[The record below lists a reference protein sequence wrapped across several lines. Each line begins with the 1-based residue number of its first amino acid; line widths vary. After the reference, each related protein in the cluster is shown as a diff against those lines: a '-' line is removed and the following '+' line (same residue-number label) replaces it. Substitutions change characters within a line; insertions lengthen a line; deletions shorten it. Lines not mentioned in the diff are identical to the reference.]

1 MIKSMKYRSRVVSA
15 AFVFGAIVFAG
26 FLFAPTIFAGT
37 SLTSQVVVGTAAP
50 TVTGLSVNGGTAITL
65 TPNTTTNVNVNAT
78 INDAN
83 GCSAITGG
91 TTTVLL
97 YRSGVSSSTCI
108 GAANNLDC
116 YIATA
121 FTASSTCSVGTTNTT
136 TTFPVQ
142 YFAQATDASSSF
154 SSQSWI
160 ATVDFSAAGGA
171 TGTADS
177 AGVSLN
183 TLTALNVTTSSINYG
198 TITAGTN
205 TGSTNQLTTVTNAGN
220 SSSSLELSAQ
230 ATLTSGT
237 NSIATSSQGYAT
249 TTFTYPGASVPL
261 SATPAAVSGFLLTSP
276 TSTTNVSSPIYW
288 GLNVPFGTATG
299 TYSGTNAFTAL
310 FHA

>member
-1 MIKSMKYRSRVVSA
+1 MKKYSDFTLLAAVAMAVV
-15 AFVFGAIVFAG
+15 VVG
-26 FLFAPTIFAGT
+26 FLFTSKIFAGT

-50 TVTGLSVNGGTAITL
+50 TVTGISVNGGSAITL
-65 TPNTTTNVNVNAT
+65 TPNTTTNINVNAT

-83 GCSAITGG
+83 GCSGITGG
-91 TTTVLL
+91 TTTILL

-108 GAANNLDC
+108 GGANSLDC
-116 YIATA
+116 YVATA
-121 FTASSTCSVGTTNTT
+121 FTASSTCSAGTTNTT

-154 SSQSWI
+154 SGQSWI
-160 ATVDFSAAGGA
+160 TTVDFSAAGGA

-177 AGVSLN
+177 AGVTLN
-183 TLTALNVTTSSINYG
+183 SLTALNVTTSSINYG

-205 TGSTNQLTTVTNAGN
+205 TGSTNQQTIVTNAGN

-230 ATLTSGT
+230 ATLTSGA

-249 TTFTYPGASVPL
+249 STFIYPGASVPL
-261 SATPAAVSGFLLTSP
+261 SATAAAVSGFLLTSP
-276 TSTTNVSSPIYW
+276 TSTTNVSGSIYW

>member
-1 MIKSMKYRSRVVSA
+1 MKKYSDFILLAAVAMAVV
-15 AFVFGAIVFAG
+15 VVG
-26 FLFAPTIFAGT
+26 FLFTSKIFAGT

-50 TVTGLSVNGGTAITL
+50 TVTGISVNGGSAITL
-65 TPNTTTNVNVNAT
+65 TPNTTTNINVNAT

-83 GCSAITGG
+83 GCSGITGG
-91 TTTVLL
+91 TTTILL

-108 GAANNLDC
+108 GGANSLDC
-116 YIATA
+116 YVATA
-121 FTASSTCSVGTTNTT
+121 FTASSTCSAGTTNTT

-154 SSQSWI
+154 SGQSWI
-160 ATVDFSAAGGA
+160 TTVDFSAAGGA

-177 AGVSLN
+177 AGVTLN
-183 TLTALNVTTSSINYG
+183 SLTALNVTTSSINYG

-205 TGSTNQLTTVTNAGN
+205 TGSTNQQTIVTNAGN

-230 ATLTSGT
+230 ATLTSGA

-249 TTFTYPGASVPL
+249 STFIYPGASVPL
-261 SATPAAVSGFLLTSP
+261 SATAAAVSGFLLTSP
-276 TSTTNVSSPIYW
+276 TSTTNVSGSIYW

>member
-1 MIKSMKYRSRVVSA
+1 MIKPMKHRSNIAST
-15 AFVFGAIVFAG
+15 AIVAFAFAIAG

-50 TVTGLSVNGGTAITL
+50 TVTGISVNGGSSITL
-65 TPNTTTNVNVNAT
+65 TPNTATNVSVNAT

-83 GCSAITGG
+83 GCTEISGG

-121 FTASSTCSVGTTNTT
+121 FTASSTCSGGTTNTT

-154 SSQSWI
+154 SGQSWI
-160 ATVDFSAAGGA
+160 ATVDFRTSGGA

-177 AGVSLN
+177 AGVALN

-205 TGSTNQLTTVTNAGN
+205 TGSSNQQTTVTNAGN
-220 SSSSLELSAQ
+220 SSSSLQLSAQ
-230 ATLTSGT
+230 ATLTSGA
-237 NSIATSSQGYAT
+237 NSIATSSQVYAT
-249 TTFTYPGASVPL
+249 STFTYPGASVPL
-261 SATPAAVSGFLLTSP
+261 SGTPAAVSGFLLTSP
-276 TSTTNVSSPIYW
+276 TSTTNVSSIVYW
-288 GLNVPFGTATG
+288 GLSVPFGTPTG
-299 TYSGTNAFTAL
+299 TYSGTNVFTAL

>member
-1 MIKSMKYRSRVVSA
+1 MKKYSDFTLLAAVAMAVV
-15 AFVFGAIVFAG
+15 VVG
-26 FLFAPTIFAGT
+26 FLFTSKIFAGT

-50 TVTGLSVNGGTAITL
+50 TVTGISVNGGSAITL
-65 TPNTTTNVNVNAT
+65 TPNTTTNINVNAT

-91 TTTVLL
+91 TTTILL

-108 GAANNLDC
+108 GGANSLDC
-116 YIATA
+116 YVATA
-121 FTASSTCSVGTTNTT
+121 FTASSTCSAGTTNTT
-136 TTFPVQ
+136 TTFPIQ

-154 SSQSWI
+154 SGQSWI
-160 ATVDFSAAGGA
+160 TTVDFSAAGGA

-177 AGVSLN
+177 AGVTLN
-183 TLTALNVTTSSINYG
+183 SLTALNVTTSSINYG

-205 TGSTNQLTTVTNAGN
+205 TGSTNQQTIVTNAGN

-230 ATLTSGT
+230 ATLTSGA

-249 TTFTYPGASVPL
+249 STFIYPGASVPL
-261 SATPAAVSGFLLTSP
+261 SATAAAVSGFLLTSP
-276 TSTTNVSSPIYW
+276 TSTTNVSGSIYW